1 MIHIIGY
8 LSHPN
13 RFINANFMQI
23 PAVFDSNDSRGSA
36 QRPMLLLLLL
46 LLLLLPD
53 DLRSVWL

>member
-36 QRPMLLLLLL
+36 QRPMLLLL
-46 LLLLLPD
+46 PD